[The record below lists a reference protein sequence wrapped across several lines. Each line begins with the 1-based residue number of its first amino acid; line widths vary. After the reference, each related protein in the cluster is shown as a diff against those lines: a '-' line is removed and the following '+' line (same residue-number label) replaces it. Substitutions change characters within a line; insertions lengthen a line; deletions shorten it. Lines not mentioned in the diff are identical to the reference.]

1 MFLIS
6 QFYILRLIGTIER
19 MAHVYGLHER
29 ADAAFPP
36 AVSRLSGTHTH
47 THSPINSGTRSE
59 MFENC
64 TIFRVFTG
72 SEVKAAQ

>member
-19 MAHVYGLHER
+19 TPHVYGLHDR

-36 AVSRLSGTHTH
+36 AVSHLSCGEYTHTDTH
-47 THSPINSGTRSE
+47 TN
-59 MFENC
+59 
-64 TIFRVFTG
+64 
-72 SEVKAAQ
+72 Q